1 MRGKRLLA
9 IIAGCVA
16 LFALASAATV
26 YTYGRFAKQA
36 RGAPATALPVAD
48 AQTPLDRLI
57 APKLARHDP
66 AKTGLMLLSNNLH
79 AFAARTH
86 SARSAGRSLD
96 LQYYY
101 WRDDL
106 TGGLLGKEVIAA
118 AERGVRVR
126 ILLDDINTRGGDST
140 YLAFDRHPNI
150 EVRLFNP
157 ARSRASA
164 WRRGLE
170 LALRPM
176 SATRRMH
183 NKAWIADGRV
193 AIVGGRNIG
202 DPYFDA
208 SDAANFRDMDLLLAG
223 PAVQQTE
230 AIFDSY
236 WNSASAIPIDALAD
250 SDEGDLGKLKARL
263 DTLMTTTPAAPYLN
277 RLIAERDV
285 QAMLGDET
293 RIHWTSEARVL
304 SDPAEKA
311 LGAAG
316 ESWLSNAIFPAL
328 LAATSEV
335 EIVSPYFIPGD
346 EGVRNLLDMVKR
358 GVAVTVLTNSLAAT
372 DVTAVHGAYA
382 GYRAPLIAGGV
393 KLFEL
398 KPEIKR
404 PGVSLFGSS
413 GASLHT
419 KAFIVDRK
427 SGFVGSFNFDP
438 RSVSLNTEMGVFF
451 DHHALAGEIRAI
463 MAQEM
468 APQSSYRVTLEGGD
482 LVWRDGVAPQGKAWN
497 REPEASIWRRMTATI
512 IGFLPLESQF

>member
-9 IIAGCVA
+9 VIAACVA

-36 RGAPATALPVAD
+36 RGAPSTALPVSD
-48 AQTPLDRLI
+48 AGTVLDRLI
-57 APKLARHDP
+57 APRLGQHP
-66 AKTGLMLLSNNLH
+66 GQTGLMLLANNLH
-79 AFAARTH
+79 AFAARAH

-157 ARSRASA
+157 ARSRASP

-170 LALRPM
+170 LALRAM

-183 NKAWIADGRV
+183 NKAWIVDGRV

-202 DPYFDA
+202 DAYFDA
-208 SDAANFRDMDLLLAG
+208 SDAANFRDMDLLLTG

-230 AIFDSY
+230 TIFDSY
-236 WNSASAIPIDALAD
+236 WNSASAIPIEALAG
-250 SDEGDLGKLKARL
+250 SDEGNLGNLKARL
-263 DTLMTTTPAAPYLN
+263 DTLMTTAPAAPYLS

-285 QAMLGDET
+285 QAMLADEA
-293 RIHWTSEARVL
+293 RIHWTAEAKVL

-311 LGAAG
+311 LGAAK
-316 ESWLSNAIFPAL
+316 ESWLPTTIFPML
-328 LAATSEV
+328 FAAASEV
-335 EIVSPYFIPGD
+335 EIISPYFIPGD
-346 EGVRNLLDMVKR
+346 EGVRRFVEMVQR
-358 GVAVTVLTNSLAAT
+358 GVSVTVLTNSLAAT

-382 GYRAPLIAGGV
+382 GYREPLIAGGV

-451 DHHALAGEIRAI
+451 DHPALAEEIRAV
-463 MAQEM
+463 MAQEI
-468 APQSSYRVTLEGGD
+468 APQSSYRVTLDGGD
-482 LVWRDGVAPQGKAWN
+482 LVWQDGLAPQGRTWDH
-497 REPEASIWRRMTATI
+497 EPGASIWRRMTATI
-512 IGFLPLESQF
+512 IGFLPIESQF